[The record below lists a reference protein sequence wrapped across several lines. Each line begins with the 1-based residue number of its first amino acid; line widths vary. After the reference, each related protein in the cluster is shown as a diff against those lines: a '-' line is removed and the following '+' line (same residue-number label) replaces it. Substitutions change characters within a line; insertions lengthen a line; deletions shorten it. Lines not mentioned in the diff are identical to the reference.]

1 MSKNF
6 TDYTYELCVDSVESA
21 INAGK
26 GQEKDLSYAV
36 IW

>member
-1 MSKNF
+1 MSKIF
-6 TDYTYELCVDSVESA
+6 TDYTYEICVDSVESA

-26 GQEKDLSYAV
+26 GTKKELSYAV

>member
-6 TDYTYELCVDSVESA
+6 TDYTYELCVDSVESV

-26 GQEKDLSYAV
+26 GSGK
-36 IW
+36 I

>member
-6 TDYTYELCVDSVESA
+6 TDYTYELCVDSVESV
-21 INAGK
+21 INK
-26 GQEKDLSYAV
+26 VQEKDLSYAV